1 MPHHVLL
8 VHESESIR
16 AELKH
21 ALLAEDF
28 KVTEA
33 DSSGAAVREIWGG
46 SFDVAVVSGGL
57 PGVGGSTLEEHL
69 RSLAPEIITVRYG
82 KEPAARLA
90 KKVTELLEGGSVAA

>member
-1 MPHHVLL
+1 MPHVLL

-16 AELKH
+16 AELKQ
-21 ALLAEDF
+21 ALQAEDF

-57 PGVGGSTLEEHL
+57 PGVGGSSLEEHL

-82 KEPAARLA
+82 KEPGARLA
-90 KKVTELLEGGSVAA
+90 KKVAELLEGGSVAA

>member
-1 MPHHVLL
+1 MPHVLL

-21 ALLAEDF
+21 ALQAEDF

-33 DSSGAAVREIWGG
+33 ESSGAAVRELWGG
-46 SFDVAVVSGGL
+46 SFDVAVVSSGL
-57 PGVGGSTLEEHL
+57 PGVGGASLEDHL

-82 KEPAARLA
+82 KEPETKLD
-90 KKVTELLEGGSVAA
+90 KKVATLLEGGEVAA